1 MMKPFFLAA
10 ACLGIASAAQASDP
24 QWPDC
29 RTCHQVQAPDG
40 TVVARGGR
48 AGPNL
53 YGVAGRALAGDA
65 DFRLYSD
72 GLLAAAQTGARWTL
86 ENFNAYLA
94 GPDEFLQRLTGDS
107 GLESGMHVAL
117 RGDGAALYEWLQE
130 VSQ

>member
-10 ACLGIASAAQASDP
+10 TCLGFAAAAQASDP

-40 TVVARGGR
+40 TVLARGGR

-53 YGVAGRALAGDA
+53 YGVAGRVLAGDP

-72 GLLAAAQTGARWTL
+72 GLLAAGRTGARWTPG
-86 ENFNAYLA
+86 NFSAYLA
-94 GPDEFLQRLTGDS
+94 GPDAFLAQVTGES
-107 GLESGMHVAL
+107 GFESGMHVAL
-117 RGDGAALYEWLQE
+117 RGDGGALYQWLQE
-130 VSQ
+130 LSQ